1 MKFAV
6 ILLSFFIYLSA
17 TSQIVNPDNELLW
30 EITSP
35 ALKTKSYLFGTLH
48 SNDKRVF
55 QLADSVYYA
64 VNHATCI
71 ALETDIFKFF
81 NQLQVRG
88 ESGVLLYDNEGN
100 PYTGSNQASFTNYGS
115 EDGMPQF
122 LDAYFQQYAYLS
134 NKQFYPLEKIN
145 TQLDYFKDLPSSENK
160 MANLNRTRDIEAL
173 TVLYLK
179 GDINMLDRFI
189 RKNMSNEPGLYE
201 ALIEDR
207 NIEMASRLDSCL
219 KTQTVFCAV
228 GAGHLFGEN
237 GMIQLLRNKG
247 YKVRLVPAIRSELPI
262 QEKQNV
268 LAYKGYEL
276 LLKEQGLLVKFPGK
290 PALTMLENGSIVAI
304 YKELGQGNTYAIEIL
319 PFDEA
324 LSFEQYAAIYIASPP
339 NTKYRY
345 GELEDGTL
353 FYEGI
358 SDTYPEG
365 IHWVRILTNGKNVL
379 IAKAFGGNKFMNSK
393 RSRLFF
399 DKIIFE

>member
-35 ALKTKSYLFGTLH
+35 LLKTKSYLFGTLH

-64 VNHATCI
+64 LNHATCI

-134 NKQFYPLEKIN
+134 NKQFYPLENIN

-160 MANLNRTRDIEAL
+160 MVNLNRTRDIEVL
-173 TVLYLK
+173 TALYLK

-207 NIEMASRLDSCL
+207 NIEMVSRLDSCL
-219 KTQTVFCAV
+219 KIQTVFCAV

-262 QEKQNV
+262 KEKQNV
-268 LAYKGYEL
+268 LTYKGYDL

-290 PALTMLENGSIVAI
+290 PVLTMLENGSIVAI
-304 YKELGQGNTYAIEIL
+304 YKELGQGNTYAIETI
-319 PFDEA
+319 PFDES

-345 GELEDGTL
+345 GELQDGTL

-379 IAKAFGGNKFMNSK
+379 IAKAFGGNKFMNSN